1 MGRRRAHAQ
10 ARPAAEAAVDMP
22 VSARVAWSYTAI
34 VVATAATGF
43 LVVLFNQTVAVM
55 VCAAAG
61 KDTDA
66 FAECKLGV
74 ALWVALLG
82 FVLCLL
88 PAVLMLKL
96 GWWLWAAMAAAAGL
110 LVATD
115 AMTEWWWWAVAA
127 LVPAAAA
134 LASAD
139 WGRGRVF
146 RRWQLGIILALDAA
160 AAATLVWWYLKG

>member
-10 ARPAAEAAVDMP
+10 ARPVDETAVDMP
-22 VSARVAWSYTAI
+22 VSARVAWSYLSI
-34 VVATAATGF
+34 VIALAAAGF
-43 LVVLFNQTVAVM
+43 LVVLFNQTVAV
-55 VCAAAG
+55 VLCSAAG

-66 FAECKLGV
+66 LAECKFGV

-82 FVLCLL
+82 VVLCLL
-88 PAVLMLKL
+88 PAALMLRL
-96 GWWLWAAMAAAAGL
+96 GWWLWAAMAAAAGF

-115 AMTEWWWWAVAA
+115 SMTEWWWWAVAV

-134 LASAD
+134 LATAD

-146 RRWQLGIILALDAA
+146 RRWQLGIIIALDVA